1 MRCRHRF
8 YHRLP
13 RLCGPGNV
21 TELNDLPVLQREN
34 GYMRS
39 LVLLLPVVLPAL
51 FWAGYHY
58 YKDRH
63 LPEPAGHLLLAIVL
77 GLLAAGISRALYV
90 ALGWV
95 SLRYDALA
103 LAESNTL
110 GLFAYAMLAI
120 GPIEEFAKMLPF
132 ILVVLRFPELDEPI
146 DGIIYASFIALG
158 YAAVEN
164 VMYLEYLTPGQAMA
178 RGFAGPVVHILFAS
192 IWGFTIGC
200 ARLRGRPLAAGVL
213 RGFLL
218 AAGLHGLYDFVVLQ
232 HHQNALPVAAA
243 IIVAVWIWRLRL
255 LQVLH
260 DDAVRGSRFER

>member
-1 MRCRHRF
+1 LRPECEY

-13 RLCGPGNV
+13 CVRGPGSV
-21 TELNDLPVLQREN
+21 TELNDPGRLPGEDSC
-34 GYMRS
+34 MRS
-39 LVLLLPVVLPAL
+39 LVLLVPVALPIL

-63 LPEPAGHLLLAIVL
+63 LPEPPAQLLLAFML
-77 GLLAAGISRALYV
+77 GLVSAGISRVLYI

-103 LAESNTL
+103 LAESDPL
-110 GLFAYAMLAI
+110 GLLAYAMLAI

-132 ILVVLRFPELDEPI
+132 FLVVLRFSELDEPI

-178 RGFAGPVVHILFAS
+178 RGFAGPVVHMLFAS

-200 ARLRGRPLAAGVL
+200 ARLRGRRLAAGIL
-213 RGFLL
+213 RGFLP

-243 IIVAVWIWRLRL
+243 IIVAIWIWRLRL

-260 DDAVRGSRFER
+260 DDAVRGARSGR